1 MIFSHGFF
9 NAINYFCKSFTPV
22 FTDKNIPNIFTCLNL
37 LCGCIAIVSV
47 FHGNVIMLASMIFL
61 ASMFDF
67 MDGLTARSL
76 NAYSDMGKQL
86 DSLADMVTF
95 GVVPGMILFNMM
107 VNRDAAEVNSILFGV
122 FKYFPFIVT
131 VFAAFRLAKFN
142 LDQRQASTFSGLP
155 SPAMGILVTSF
166 PLIIKYDHWN
176 LAHFLSNPFFIISVS
191 IILSVLMVSKIK
203 LFALKFRTLKWNDN
217 KIQFI
222 FLILSVLLFSLFL
235 FTAIPMIIFLYI
247 VLSVINNSVLNR
259 VSI

>member
-1 MIFSHGFF
+1 MLLIS
-9 NAINYFCKSFTPV
+9 PPL
-22 FTDKNIPNIFTCLNL
+22 FTDKNIPNFFTCLNL

-47 FHGNVIMLASMIFL
+47 FHGNLIMLATMIFL

-67 MDGLTARSL
+67 MDGLMARSL
-76 NAYSDMGKQL
+76 NAYSEMGKQL

-95 GVVPGMILFNMM
+95 GVVPGMILFNML
-107 VNRDAAEVNSILFGV
+107 VNRDVNEVVNNTFLFGM

-142 LDQRQASTFSGLP
+142 LDQRQANTFSGLP

-166 PLIIKYDHWN
+166 PLIIKYDPN
-176 LAHFLSNPFFIISVS
+176 LAPFFSSPVFIFSIS
-191 IILSVLMVSKIK
+191 IILSALMVSKIK
-203 LFALKFRTLKWNDN
+203 LFALKFKNMKWNDN

-222 FLILSVLLFSLFL
+222 FLIISILLFSLFL
-235 FTAIPMIIFLYI
+235 FTAIPMIITLYI
-247 VLSVINNSVLNR
+247 VLSLINNSYLNR